1 MIFFNFAISSFLLN
15 LSLQMYKN
23 RFVKLLKT
31 FSEQDLKEFERFL
44 HSPYHNRSQQCID
57 VFDALLHYLTKE
69 RVEALSKAALC
80 DKIFKDTK
88 KVNTLE
94 VVLSKLTRL
103 AEEFI
108 VLEHLDRKPYMKKH
122 LLLEELLERQNL
134 EYFKNTVNP
143 AIDKHER
150 TERRG
155 GQFYFERY
163 LLSNNRYKYAMLRNE
178 RDAWQNLKET
188 TRALDEFYLIE
199 RLKLSYETISFK
211 KLYPVSQDDIEIYPT
226 EELLKLTDIKK
237 NPIVALQH
245 TMLLTIRD
253 EEERYFEELL
263 NLLDKY
269 YLNIPKDELLSLYSI
284 MTNFCVRKI
293 VGGHTNYTKT
303 LFVIYQKQAE
313 QSVLSHGKYISSQL
327 IKNIVSMGAQAGEFD
342 WTEEFLESHTN
353 YIRPEIRNNV
363 YHFNKGA
370 LAFYKKDFKAAMDH
384 LNKTDK
390 MDLSFE
396 LGRKT
401 VLLRTYYELD
411 ESLAF
416 DALCKSFKEYVHSQ
430 KGMPVRLKKAYVNF
444 AIVLRK
450 IDGLRR
456 SKDSEKIKNLLEK
469 INKYEYLTN
478 KPWLIEKLK
487 ELPVYKRMLAMA
499 GE

>member
-1 MIFFNFAISSFLLN
+1 
-15 LSLQMYKN
+15 MYKN

-31 FSEQDLKEFERFL
+31 FSEQDLKQFERFL

-69 RVEALSKAALC
+69 RVEDLSKAALC

-88 KVNTLE
+88 KINTLE
-94 VVLSKLTRL
+94 VILSKLTRL

-108 VLEHLDRKPYMKKH
+108 VLEHLDKKPYMKKH
-122 LLLEELLERQNL
+122 LLLDELLERQNL
-134 EYFKNTVNP
+134 EYFKKTVNP
-143 AIDKHER
+143 TIDKHES

-155 GQFYFERY
+155 EQFYYEKY
-163 LLSNNRYKYAMLRNE
+163 LLNNDFHKYMVLTNKKQS
-178 RDAWQNLKET
+178 WQSLNDT
-188 TRALDEFYLIE
+188 IRSLDEFYLIE
-199 RLKLSYETISFK
+199 RLRLLYESENYK
-211 KLYPVSQDDIEIYPT
+211 NLYPVDNEQEIDT
-226 EELLKLTDIKK
+226 TTELLKLNGIKE
-237 NPIVALQH
+237 NPMIALKY
-245 TMLLTIRD
+245 TMLLTVRD
-253 EEERYFEELL
+253 GEEEYFEQLL
-263 NLLDKY
+263 NLLDKH

-293 VGGHTNYTKT
+293 VDGHTNYRHT
-303 LFVIYQKQAE
+303 LFTIYQKQAE

-327 IKNIVSMGAQAGEFD
+327 IKNIVSMGAQAGEFE

-353 YIRPEIRNNV
+353 YIRPEIRSNV

-384 LNKTDK
+384 LNQTDK

-450 IDGLRR
+450 IDSLRR
-456 SKDSEKIKNLLEK
+456 SKDTEKIKNLLEK

-487 ELPVYKRMLAMA
+487 ELPVYKRMLATA
-499 GE
+499 AE